1 VVANYRD
8 TIRIAASLDQQQL
21 AALGYSGVAIG
32 MPDASFH
39 ILQSIAAAREFG
51 VTQVFL
57 AKQFAID
64 PKSMF
69 HFLKVL
75 LQMKLIVK
83 IPVTTD
89 GLYTLLCLH
98 IKFADKNMGYQ
109 AMTTVTTVTQPLIS
123 SSDGRRFEGLLKQ
136 DSKRVSYYSGL
147 IKQKLTDILG
157 HAKNQV
163 MTLEDLIQALVSVY
177 WEAIWNCSAYIQY

>member
-1 VVANYRD
+1 
-8 TIRIAASLDQQQL
+8 
-21 AALGYSGVAIG
+21 

-39 ILQSIAAAREFG
+39 ILQTIAAAREVG
-51 VTQVFL
+51 VTQVIL

-109 AMTTVTTVTQPLIS
+109 AMTTVTTVAQPLIS

-163 MTLEDLIQALVSVY
+163 MTLEDLIQALVSLCH
-177 WEAIWNCSAYIQY
+177 WTS